1 MNLAEG
7 LAAASWYPVAFF
19 TELAFFLSFAIL
31 SPMDLSVKTRDVL
44 GKKVKAL
51 REEGL
56 IPAELYGHGFE
67 NIHLA
72 LPAKEFNKVL
82 KEAGSTSVVTL
93 LLGKESKPA
102 MIHEVARHP
111 VTSEIIHVDLHQ
123 VRMDE
128 LVKAHVPL
136 EFVGEAPAIKALGAV
151 INKAMS
157 EIEVEAFPQNIP
169 HTLTVDL
176 STLDALDKTI
186 YVKDLACP
194 KGVTFLV
201 EEDAAVVTATEPAP
215 EEVAAPA
222 EAVDVSAIKT
232 EGEEKKA
239 ERDAEKTAK
248 EE

>member
-1 MNLAEG
+1 
-7 LAAASWYPVAFF
+7 
-19 TELAFFLSFAIL
+19 
-31 SPMDLSVKTRDVL
+31 MDLAVKTRDVL

-51 REEGL
+51 RKEGL

-82 KEAGSTSVVTL
+82 KAAGATSVVTL
-93 LLGKESKPA
+93 LLGKESKSA
-102 MIHEVARHP
+102 MIHEVSRHS

-128 LVKAHVPL
+128 LVKADVPL
-136 EFVGEAPAIKALGAV
+136 EFIGDAPAIKAFSAV
-151 INKAMS
+151 INKSMS
-157 EIEVEAFPQNIP
+157 SIEVEAFPQDLP
-169 HTLTVDL
+169 HSIMVDL
-176 STLDALDKTI
+176 SLLDELDKTI
-186 YVKDLACP
+186 YVKDLKCP
-194 KGVTFLV
+194 KGVTFLIDT
-201 EEDAAVVTATEPAP
+201 ETAVATATPPAP
-215 EEVAAPA
+215 EEVVAPA
-222 EAVDVSAIKT
+222 EAVDVSAITT

>member
-1 MNLAEG
+1 
-7 LAAASWYPVAFF
+7 
-19 TELAFFLSFAIL
+19 
-31 SPMDLSVKTRDVL
+31 MDLAVKTRDVL

-51 REEGL
+51 RREGF

-93 LLGKESKPA
+93 LLGKESKSA
-102 MIHEVARHP
+102 MIHEVARDS
-111 VTSEIIHVDLHQ
+111 VTSEVIHVDLHQ

-136 EFVGEAPAIKALGAV
+136 EFTGEAPAIKAFAAV

-157 EIEVEAFPQNIP
+157 EIEVEAFPQDLP
-169 HTLTVDL
+169 HSIVVDL
-176 STLDALDKTI
+176 SVLDELDKTI
-186 YVKDLACP
+186 YVKDLKVA
-194 KGVTFLV
+194 KGVTFLI
-201 EEDAAVVTATEPAP
+201 DAEMAVATATPPAP
-215 EEVAAPA
+215 EEVAAPV
-222 EAVDVSAIKT
+222 ETVDISAIKT

-239 ERDAEKTAK
+239 ERDAAK
-248 EE
+248 ETKEE